1 MSAEEE
7 PPQHTWTVN
16 GPAAATAAA
25 TAASAVCLPAEIAQP
40 LTSCPALLLSRAP
53 VHFDEISPLREI
65 IEEVKVAI
73 LNIFFSKIINRQY
86 IVSVKLRPVKYYI
99 ASKHPIQ

>member
-16 GPAAATAAA
+16 GPAAAAAA

-73 LNIFFSKIINRQY
+73 LNIFFSNIVNRQY
-86 IVSVKLRPVKYYI
+86 IVYVKLRPIKYYI